1 MNSRENISY
10 YSYYQILNK
19 TMIRNKT
26 FHFLL
31 NLLDTFI
38 LLIKILDIFQT
49 NYNTNLEKTIKYL
62 KPAIFFLNKPTLI
75 RLLPLIIYLFLGY
88 LISILYLFSNVR
100 KKVHQIDVIIM
111 NFFEFGINRLFFI
124 FYNEFLFS
132 LSSFYFLIFLI
143 LSLPFVI
150 FIFLDMTFF
159 HLTDF
164 MLQMIVFPFDDFT
177 SLCDRQI
184 VVIKILVSISS
195 VTKSYYICK
204 LMFFLQFILYIC
216 CSIYNTYIIF
226 YKSYYLMNNEFIT
239 KTKYSNILG
248 IVVTQIFMLFM
259 EPEEIFKMSFIII
272 FFFIIIFPNI
282 FIFLFYNP
290 YNYIIID
297 RPDNRENLFYYF
309 FLIDRNKNVTFFLEE
324 KIKAHIYKCDYCP
337 LCDKYKRLME
347 VNKVIEFEN
356 EKIDNNE
363 NDMFNI
369 LYNGKDKSMI
379 ISYHIINN
387 IKKLGNNC
395 LYNNSYYIINLIYI
409 FYYSYKIGDFTL
421 ALNQLL
427 LFNLIIENNQSLI
440 TSHSISIKQI
450 LYINKF
456 FILYKKILSQIK
468 EIISKNNFKK
478 YYNKFFLL
486 SKNLTLLKNSKFKEN
501 LYGSKNE
508 GITNYNYSIN
518 ICSLLYEE
526 IFNKTLSGY
535 SIPIRENAQLH
546 EDIIKNFA
554 KENNNITLKFNLKT
568 LECKIINAGKELFYY
583 MNNNFYDLFPNQIKE
598 ILIQNFCDIILKAEH
613 KQVKQV
619 NRNSKQSSKQY
630 IEPVLLVQIPI
641 DNIKFYRILNL
652 KLILL
657 LNDFMSENILLSG
670 SYYINQNILVTSNK
684 GNKEKICGFGNKE
697 IMSTI
702 FNNKLN
708 YNRFLESDFMRNKV
722 IYVIYSIS
730 INNINFNVHNI
741 MENKRKKK
749 KTERKGI
756 SKKSTTLKENT
767 HNNNKDTNI
776 ETNLNLNDATAPNQE
791 ENENNVENT
800 NNDEENSNDKSSNDM
815 KYINDILEETAS
827 QSSKVT
833 KSSANSFFNLNKTIS
848 RNDQNKFSSKKF
860 LNLQILLGGL
870 LVTLLTLMILLIL
883 QIKLLQETISTFC
896 ENYFDLHQFVRTF
909 HQFSYAFLTM
919 VCLVK
924 TDPNSCEEYLSSLDS
939 KEFNQTLF
947 LSEQNEILAEYCSNS
962 ANKIIANSETVH
974 DEKLLSLFKGN
985 ISYNII
991 NIKKSNSSYSITN
1004 SAINISFSDSL
1015 LLLSNNMRIIMSPES
1030 KIKTRPKEPIYLVS
1044 GLESPFDNIKNKADE
1059 LSDYQISVYT
1069 YLINYKTYVQNF
1081 ASLSQRLNE
1090 LINLKNKR
1098 LINIV
1103 NIFHNIIFVVMIFQ
1117 IVVILFYLF
1126 TYNKILAQILNSIF
1140 IKFDLVFDDE
1150 NDFKKLYKIK
1160 ISHLDEIINVYAKNP
1175 IISINDI
1182 NNNYAKYKSLL
1193 SNKKKNEQRLN
1204 INKKQIKEEDENI
1217 LFKDSQKYVNWIDIY
1232 NGGYDRF
1239 YLIFSIVITIIS
1251 IAMYAIVFI
1260 VWDDYRFKSES
1271 TLELIYYSWN
1281 FERNTLRLVN
1291 FYNTMIFNNQT
1302 LDDIKND
1309 YFSSNEYSAIENIH
1323 QVLYSYYEL
1332 RKKRQ
1337 KISSIYRGF
1346 RYFCDY
1352 NCHSLYSVMNS
1363 IEDSSFSATL
1373 KIMKQKYNIK
1383 TEDLLE
1389 DFENECGKTQS
1400 FIGNSV
1406 SPSFQNLYQKMTDA
1420 MILFHERTYDTIIKK
1435 IFNSSHQQ
1443 LSSTFL
1449 NVTRYII
1456 YIVGKITYTDA
1467 TNTMI
1472 EKLGHCIVI
1481 TLILYILSEC
1491 SLFIFFFF
1499 VYIWNM
1505 NCQCKNMFKLK
1516 SVFEITNSIE

>member
-1 MNSRENISY
+1 MNSGEYMSY
-10 YSYYQILNK
+10 YCYYQILNK
-19 TMIRNKT
+19 TIIRNKT
-26 FHFLL
+26 FHFLF

-49 NYNTNLEKTIKYL
+49 NYNTNLEKAIKYI
-62 KPAIFFLNKPTLI
+62 KPALFFSNFPTLI
-75 RLLPLIIYLFLGY
+75 RLLPLIVYLFLGY
-88 LISILYLFSNVR
+88 LISIYYLFSNVR
-100 KKVHQIDVIIM
+100 KKVHQIDVIAM
-111 NFFEFGINRLFFI
+111 NIFEFFIIRLFFI

-132 LSSFYFLIFLI
+132 LDSLYFLLFLI

-150 FIFLDMTFF
+150 FIFLDMAFF

-184 VVIKILVSISS
+184 VIIKILVSISS
-195 VTKSYYICK
+195 VTMSYYICK
-204 LMFFLQFILYIC
+204 LMFFLQFILYIYF
-216 CSIYNTYIIF
+216 SIYNTYIIF

-239 KTKYSNILG
+239 KTKYSNIIG
-248 IVVTQIFMLFM
+248 IVITQIFMLFM
-259 EPEEIFKMSFIII
+259 EPEEVFKMSFIII
-272 FFFIIIFPNI
+272 FFFIIIFPNL
-282 FIFLFYNP
+282 FVFLFYNP

-297 RPDNRENLFYYF
+297 KPDNRENLFYYF

-324 KIKAHIYKCDYCP
+324 KIKEHIYKCDYCP
-337 LCDKYKRLME
+337 LCDKYKKLME

-356 EKIDNNE
+356 ERIDNDE

-379 ISYHIINN
+379 ISNHIIHN

-440 TSHSISIKQI
+440 TSHGISIKQI

-478 YYNKFFLL
+478 YYDKFFLL

-554 KENNNITLKFNLKT
+554 KESNNITLKFNLKT

-598 ILIQNFCDIILKAEH
+598 ILIQNFCDLILKAEH

-619 NRNSKQSSKQY
+619 NKNSKQNNKQY

-641 DNIKFYRILNL
+641 DNIKYYRILNL

-708 YNRFLESDFMRNKV
+708 YNRFLESDFMRNKI
-722 IYVIYSIS
+722 IYIIYSIS

-741 MENKRKKK
+741 INRKKKK

-756 SKKSTTLKENT
+756 SKKSTTLKENAT
-767 HNNNKDTNI
+767 NINNDTNI
-776 ETNLNLNDATAPNQE
+776 ETNLNLNDTNANQE
-791 ENENNVENT
+791 ENENNPENS
-800 NNDEENSNDKSSNDM
+800 NNEEDNSNDKSSNDM
-815 KYINDILEETAS
+815 KKINDILEETAS
-827 QSSKVT
+827 QSSQVT
-833 KSSANSFFNLNKTIS
+833 KSSASSFFNLNKTAA
-848 RNDQNKFSSKKF
+848 RDDQNKFSSKKF

-883 QIKLLQETISTFC
+883 QIKILQETISNYC

-909 HQFSYAFLTM
+909 HQFSYGFLTM

-924 TDPNSCEEYLSSLDS
+924 TDAESCEEYLSSLDT

-947 LSEQNEILAEYCSNS
+947 LSEQNEILAEYCSSS

-974 DEKLLSLFKGN
+974 DEKLMSLFKG
-985 ISYNII
+985 IIPYNII
-991 NIKKSNSSYSITN
+991 NIKKINNTYTIANSV
-1004 SAINISFSDSL
+1004 INISFSDSL
-1015 LLLSNNMRIIMSPES
+1015 LLLINNMRIIMSPES
-1030 KIKTRPKEPIYLVS
+1030 KIKTRSKEPIYLVS
-1044 GLESPFDNIKNKADE
+1044 GLESPFENIKNKNEE

-1069 YLINYKTYVQNF
+1069 YLINYKIFIQNF

-1090 LINLKNKR
+1090 LINLKNQR

-1103 NIFHNIIFVVMIFQ
+1103 NIFHNVIFVVMIFQ
-1117 IVVILFYLF
+1117 IIVILFYLF

-1160 ISHLDEIINVYAKNP
+1160 ISHLDSIINVYAKNP
-1175 IISINDI
+1175 ILCINDI
-1182 NNNYAKYKSLL
+1182 NNNYTKYKSLL

-1204 INKKQIKEEDENI
+1204 INKKQIKEEDETI
-1217 LFKDSQKYVNWIDIY
+1217 LFKDTQKYVSWIDIY

-1239 YLIFSIVITIIS
+1239 YLIFSVIITIIS
-1251 IAMYAIVFI
+1251 IAIYAIIFI
-1260 VWDDYRFKSES
+1260 VWDDYRFKSEA
-1271 TLELIYYSWN
+1271 TLELIFYSWN

-1302 LDDIKND
+1302 LDNIKND
-1309 YFSSNEYSAIENIH
+1309 YFSNNEYSAIENIH

-1337 KISSIYRGF
+1337 KISSIYKGF
-1346 RYFCDY
+1346 SYFCDY
-1352 NCHSLYSVMNS
+1352 NCHSLYNVMNS

-1373 KIMKQKYNIK
+1373 KIMKQKYNINP
-1383 TEDLLE
+1383 EVLIA
-1389 DFENECGKTQS
+1389 DFTIECEKTQS

-1420 MILFHERTYDTIIKK
+1420 MILFDERSYETIINK
-1435 IFNSSHQQ
+1435 IFNYSFQQ
-1443 LSSTFL
+1443 LSSIFL

-1456 YIVGKITYTDA
+1456 YIVGKITYTNA
-1467 TNTMI
+1467 TNRMI
-1472 EKLGHCIVI
+1472 EILGNCIII

-1491 SLFIFFFF
+1491 TLFIFFFF

>member
-1 MNSRENISY
+1 MNSGEYMSY
-10 YSYYQILNK
+10 YCYYQILNK
-19 TMIRNKT
+19 TIIRNKT
-26 FHFLL
+26 FHFLF

-49 NYNTNLEKTIKYL
+49 NYNTNLEKAIKYI
-62 KPAIFFLNKPTLI
+62 KPALFFSNFPTLI
-75 RLLPLIIYLFLGY
+75 RLLPLIVYLFLGY
-88 LISILYLFSNVR
+88 LISIYYLFSNVR
-100 KKVHQIDVIIM
+100 KKVHQIDVIAM
-111 NFFEFGINRLFFI
+111 NIFEFFIIILFFI

-132 LSSFYFLIFLI
+132 LDSLYFLLFLI

-150 FIFLDMTFF
+150 FIFLDMAFF

-184 VVIKILVSISS
+184 VIIKILVSISS
-195 VTKSYYICK
+195 VTMSYYICK
-204 LMFFLQFILYIC
+204 LMFFLQFILYIYF
-216 CSIYNTYIIF
+216 SIYNTYIIF

-239 KTKYSNILG
+239 KTKYSNIIG
-248 IVVTQIFMLFM
+248 IVITQIFMLFM
-259 EPEEIFKMSFIII
+259 EPEEVFKMSFIII
-272 FFFIIIFPNI
+272 FFFIIIFPNL
-282 FIFLFYNP
+282 FVFLFYNP

-297 RPDNRENLFYYF
+297 KPDNRENLFYYF

-324 KIKAHIYKCDYCP
+324 KIKEHIYKCDYCP
-337 LCDKYKRLME
+337 LCDKYKKLME

-356 EKIDNNE
+356 ERIDNDE

-379 ISYHIINN
+379 ISNHIIHN

-440 TSHSISIKQI
+440 TSHGISIKQI

-478 YYNKFFLL
+478 YYDKFFLL

-554 KENNNITLKFNLKT
+554 KESNNITLKFNLKT

-598 ILIQNFCDIILKAEH
+598 ILIQNFCDLILKAEH

-619 NRNSKQSSKQY
+619 NKNSKQNNKQY

-641 DNIKFYRILNL
+641 DNIKYYRILNL

-708 YNRFLESDFMRNKV
+708 YNRFLESDFMRNKI
-722 IYVIYSIS
+722 IYIIYSIS

-741 MENKRKKK
+741 INRKKKK

-756 SKKSTTLKENT
+756 SKKSTTLKENAT
-767 HNNNKDTNI
+767 NINNDTNI
-776 ETNLNLNDATAPNQE
+776 ETNLNLNDTNANQE
-791 ENENNVENT
+791 ENENNPENS
-800 NNDEENSNDKSSNDM
+800 NNEEDNSNDKSSNDT
-815 KYINDILEETAS
+815 KKINDILEETAS
-827 QSSKVT
+827 QSSQVT
-833 KSSANSFFNLNKTIS
+833 KSSASSFFNLNKTAA
-848 RNDQNKFSSKKF
+848 RDDQNKFSSKKF

-883 QIKLLQETISTFC
+883 QIKILQETISNYC

-909 HQFSYAFLTM
+909 HQFSYGFLTM

-924 TDPNSCEEYLSSLDS
+924 TDAESCEEYLSSLDT

-947 LSEQNEILAEYCSNS
+947 LSEQNEILAEYCSSS

-974 DEKLLSLFKGN
+974 DEKLMSLFKG
-985 ISYNII
+985 IIPYNII
-991 NIKKSNSSYSITN
+991 NIKKINNTYTIANSV
-1004 SAINISFSDSL
+1004 INISFSDSL
-1015 LLLSNNMRIIMSPES
+1015 LLLINNMRIIMSPES
-1030 KIKTRPKEPIYLVS
+1030 KIKTRSKEPIYLVS
-1044 GLESPFDNIKNKADE
+1044 GLESPFENIKNKNEE

-1069 YLINYKTYVQNF
+1069 YLINYKIFIQNF

-1090 LINLKNKR
+1090 LINLKNQR

-1103 NIFHNIIFVVMIFQ
+1103 NIFHNVIFVVMIFQ
-1117 IVVILFYLF
+1117 IIVILFYLF

-1160 ISHLDEIINVYAKNP
+1160 ISHLDSIINVYAKNP
-1175 IISINDI
+1175 ILCINDI
-1182 NNNYAKYKSLL
+1182 NNNYTKYKSLL

-1204 INKKQIKEEDENI
+1204 INKKQIKEEDETI
-1217 LFKDSQKYVNWIDIY
+1217 LFKDTQKYVSWIDIY

-1239 YLIFSIVITIIS
+1239 YLIFSVIITIIS
-1251 IAMYAIVFI
+1251 IAIYAIIFI
-1260 VWDDYRFKSES
+1260 VWDDYRFKSEA
-1271 TLELIYYSWN
+1271 TLELIFYSWN

-1302 LDDIKND
+1302 LDNIKND
-1309 YFSSNEYSAIENIH
+1309 YFSNNEYSAIENIH

-1337 KISSIYRGF
+1337 KISSIYKGF
-1346 RYFCDY
+1346 SYFCDY
-1352 NCHSLYSVMNS
+1352 NCHSLYNVMNS

-1373 KIMKQKYNIK
+1373 KIMKQKYNINP
-1383 TEDLLE
+1383 EVLIA
-1389 DFENECGKTQS
+1389 DFTIECEKTQS

-1420 MILFHERTYDTIIKK
+1420 MILFDERSYETIINK
-1435 IFNSSHQQ
+1435 IFNYSFQQ
-1443 LSSTFL
+1443 LSSIFL

-1456 YIVGKITYTDA
+1456 YIVGKITYTNA
-1467 TNTMI
+1467 TNRMI
-1472 EKLGHCIVI
+1472 EILGNCIII

-1491 SLFIFFFF
+1491 TLFIFFFF